1 MTVSYGKQKSTSES
15 RVEEST
21 MSSSNLRAG
30 GDMAIRA
37 TGGNVTVI
45 GSQLLTRRDMDV
57 SATGYIVMRFETR
70 GSAAAKT

>member
-1 MTVSYGKQKSTSES
+1 
-15 RVEEST
+15 